1 MNPVNSPLQKHPD
14 ALRRA
19 GLRSLQIRV
28 PDSRQQ
34 AAGKS
39 QTLIPAREPDAMDW
53 F

>member
-19 GLRSLQIRV
+19 GLRPLQIRV

-34 AAGKS
+34 GKVKH
-39 QTLIPAREPDAMDW
+39 
-53 F
+53 